1 MTELE
6 KYIRDNAAAFDTES
20 PAEGHE
26 ARFLARVDEASAEP
40 AVRERRGGRSRNWF
54 FGKLVRKIIPGRPLG
69 AGRSRETAAPRNAF
83 ARQAWVPALALACA
97 LLLILVIRPG
107 DPFRGVSNEPEA
119 IYLAYMDRVADLY
132 QALPLEDGTL
142 QEITEE
148 ADPLFAQ
155 LPDNISSRQ
164 RGRILKNHY
173 GELLAAA
180 RQLKNNQ

>member
-26 ARFLARVDEASAEP
+26 ARFLARLEATPVAGDSPVKP
-40 AVRERRGGRSRNWF
+40 ANDGI
-54 FGKLVRKIIPGRPLG
+54 RKPVIDGLWAALRYFRP
-69 AGRSRETAAPRNAF
+69 APVLAF
-83 ARQAWVPALALACA
+83 AVAACAA
-97 LLLILVIRPG
+97 LLLIIRPG
-107 DPFRGVSNEPEA
+107 DPFRGVANEPEA

-132 QALPLEDGTL
+132 QALPLEEEAL

-148 ADPLFAQ
+148 ENPLFTQ
-155 LPDNISSRQ
+155 LPDNISNRQ
-164 RGRILKNHY
+164 RSRILKNHY

-180 RQLKNNQ
+180 RQLKKQ

>member
-26 ARFLARVDEASAEP
+26 ARFRVRLFFASFRTRLSSFRTAIRNLRP
-40 AVRERRGGRSRNWF
+40 APV
-54 FGKLVRKIIPGRPLG
+54 L
-69 AGRSRETAAPRNAF
+69 AF
-83 ARQAWVPALALACA
+83 AIAACA
-97 LLLILVIRPG
+97 ALLLVIRPG
-107 DPFRGVSNEPEA
+107 DPFRGVANNPEA

-132 QALPLEDGTL
+132 QVLPMEDEAL

-148 ADPLFAQ
+148 AEPLFTQ
-155 LPDNISSRQ
+155 LPENLSNRERS
-164 RGRILKNHY
+164 RILRNHY

-180 RQLKNNQ
+180 RQLKKQ